1 MRPTTLFLIF
11 MIGALGFLFFIGK
24 QMGVKPP
31 ELPRLSL
38 PNAVTSLTQES
49 DDPAGAGSGI
59 YKWRD
64 DSGAWHYGDQP
75 PEGVNAQTVDIDPNR
90 NVLASPKQAP
100 SPAEAETIPG
110 VGNMPGI
117 AGPVGEAK
125 KLLEMDPMARQSPG
139 NTQ

>member
-31 ELPRLSL
+31 KLPELSL
-38 PNAVTSLTQES
+38 PKAVTSLTQERDQDS
-49 DDPAGAGSGI
+49 KANGGI

-64 DSGAWHYGDQP
+64 ESGAWHYGDQP
-75 PEGVNAQTVDIDPNR
+75 PEGVHAQTVDVDPNR

-100 SPAEAETIPG
+100 SSAEAENIPG

-117 AGPVGEAK
+117 AGPVSEAK

-139 NTQ
+139 KDP